1 MATEKTQKQHPGDHA
16 AVPALRVLA
25 ADQVRQALPMSVAIA
40 AMRTA
45 FAVLSDGEASM
56 PQRTHI
62 DMTDPPGTAL
72 FMASALPTTGAL
84 GVKTVTLF
92 GENRACGMPLLQGL
106 FCLFESRHGS
116 PVAILD
122 AASLTALRTGAV
134 SGLATDLLARP
145 DAQNVTI
152 FGAGVQGRTQL
163 VAVSS
168 VRPIRQ
174 ATVCDV
180 DSAAARCFADQ
191 MSEELQLPVTVA
203 GSSADAVHKA
213 DIICTATVAREPVFV
228 DRDLPPGVH
237 INAVGSYQPHVQEIP
252 TATVQR
258 ARIVLD
264 HRQSA
269 LAETGDLLIPLAAGA
284 LTRDQLDAEL
294 GDVVTG
300 KTVGRRA
307 ADEVTLFKSV
317 GLAVQDLVAAQVAL
331 TRAERQGLGT
341 VVSL

>member
-1 MATEKTQKQHPGDHA
+1 
-16 AVPALRVLA
+16 
-25 ADQVRQALPMSVAIA
+25 
-40 AMRTA
+40 
-45 FAVLSDGEASM
+45 
-56 PQRTHI
+56 
-62 DMTDPPGTAL
+62 
-72 FMASALPTTGAL
+72 
-84 GVKTVTLF
+84 
-92 GENRACGMPLLQGL
+92 
-106 FCLFESRHGS
+106 
-116 PVAILD
+116 LD

-174 ATVCDV
+174 VTVYDL
-180 DSAAARCFADQ
+180 DSAVARRFADQ
-191 MSEELQLPVTVA
+191 MSAELQVPVTVA
-203 GSSADAVHKA
+203 TSSTDAVDKA
-213 DIICTATVAREPVFV
+213 DIICTATVATKPVFL

-237 INAVGSYQPHVQEIP
+237 INAVGSYQPNVQEVP
-252 TATVQR
+252 TETVQR

-264 HRQSA
+264 HRASA
-269 LAETGDLLIPLAAGA
+269 LAETGDLIIPLAAGVV
-284 LTRDQLDAEL
+284 TRDDLDAEL

-317 GLAVQDLVAAQVAL
+317 GLAVQDLVAAHVAL
-331 TRAERQGLGT
+331 TSAERLGLGT